1 MPNAAPAIVSMVKQP
16 AMLKHGH
23 HDNDDDGDDD
33 DDDGG
38 DGNDDDLSLIHI

>member
-23 HDNDDDGDDD
+23 QDKDDGVGDD

-38 DGNDDDLSLIHI
+38 GDEDGDGDDDG